1 MYKCSS
7 VPKQNEQLY
16 KTGSARGD
24 AWLRRIS
31 ANNLLTLVN
40 ASDLSKTLLP
50 RCPIVFELKIGIDL
64 PIRPSNPLFHPSV
77 HDYPPKM
84 YSVLPRV

>member
-1 MYKCSS
+1 MHVQCSNS
-7 VPKQNEQLY
+7 VPKQKLIIIK

-31 ANNLLTLVN
+31 ANNLLTLEK

-50 RCPIVFELKIGIDL
+50 RCPIVFELV
-64 PIRPSNPLFHPSV
+64 P
-77 HDYPPKM
+77 
-84 YSVLPRV
+84 